1 MRFFCE
7 WLLHLGVSFPIRES
21 LFDFKILT
29 VESNWFDELFL
40 HAWEVGLLLIL
51 LFLF

>member
-1 MRFFCE
+1 MRFE
-7 WLLHLGVSFPIRES
+7 WLLNLGVSFPIRES

-29 VESNWFDELFL
+29 VESNLFEELFL
-40 HAWEVGLLLIL
+40 HAWEVVLLQNL